1 LLNLI
6 KSIVE
11 HEGFSPVAYPDPL
24 TKGKPYTFGHGLT
37 SITEAESIEIV
48 KNRIVSI
55 RAQLSTL
62 YPPYAK
68 LPEDV
73 RDILEEMAY
82 QMGIK
87 GLMAFK
93 NTLIAISNK
102 DYKTAST
109 NMMNSLWAKQTPK
122 RAQTL
127 ATRMANIKG

>member
-1 LLNLI
+1 MLNLI
-6 KSIVE
+6 RSIAE

-37 SITEAESIEIV
+37 SITETESIEIV

-62 YPPYAK
+62 YPPYTK

-73 RDILEEMAY
+73 KDILEEMAY

-87 GLMAFK
+87 GLLAFK
-93 NTLIAISNK
+93 NTLFAIVNK